1 MRVPEFLFHKS
12 GKGRSGSANEWLIF
26 ILILLLTLLYVQSI
40 NNAPKPLHDPDVIP
54 RSITARGDLA
64 EDEKSQ
70 IELFKSVSP
79 SVVFVTSIAV
89 NHNAFNMDV
98 TEIPQGSGSGFIW
111 NMDGYIVTNAH
122 VMQQSSKALVYLA
135 DNSAP
140 LEANLVGISTD
151 KDIAVLKVKA
161 QADRMKPIM
170 VGSSN
175 DLQVGQKVF
184 AIGNPFGLDQ
194 TLTTGVISG
203 LGREIKSPTGEKI
216 KNVIQTDAAINKGNS
231 GGPLL
236 DSAGRL
242 IGINTAI
249 YSPSGINAGIG
260 YAIPVDTVN
269 LIVPQLIRSGLVDR
283 PGFGIAIYSGSYVEE
298 FIRKG
303 ILKRNGV
310 LVSDVIKNGSADIAG
325 ILPTRRTANGRII
338 LGDLI
343 TRIENVEINN
353 YQDLLKALDRFNAG
367 DSISVTIYRQ
377 NIKKV
382 VNLVLQPLSERSLN
396 RNQKR

>member
-12 GKGRSGSANEWLIF
+12 GKKRTGSANEWLIV
-26 ILILLLTLLYVQSI
+26 ILILLLLLLYVQSK
-40 NNAPKPLHDPDVIP
+40 NNAPQPLHDPEVVP
-54 RSITARGDLA
+54 RPITARGDLA

-89 NHNAFNMDV
+89 NHNTFNMDV
-98 TEIPQGSGSGFIW
+98 TEIPQGAGSGFIW

-140 LEANLVGISTD
+140 LEANLVGISKD

-161 QADRMKPIM
+161 RANRMKPIM

-249 YSPSGINAGIG
+249 YSPSGLNAGIG

-283 PGFGIAIYSGSYVEE
+283 PGFGIGVYSESFVDDLISKGVLK
-298 FIRKG
+298 RKG
-303 ILKRNGV
+303 I

-325 ILPTRRTANGRII
+325 ILPTRRAANGRII

-343 TRIENVEINN
+343 TRIESIEINN
-353 YQDLLKALDRFNAG
+353 RQDLLKILDRFNAG

-396 RNQKR
+396 TNQKK